1 MLTATIDELRSVAL
15 AADDASGYFPAMY
28 ARITRDVETAAAAAG
43 SFADAPRMEAFAQAF
58 AGWYHSL
65 AAATSAT

>member
-28 ARITRDVETAAAAAG
+28 ARITKAVE
-43 SFADAPRMEAFAQAF
+43 
-58 AGWYHSL
+58 
-65 AAATSAT
+65 AAATGGRFADGSRM